1 MEGIIFII
9 NFDKYLQEKFGM
21 KPIVLAMIVCDY
33 YYRDVH
39 TGKSVLAG
47 TFSSI
52 NSPHFPSKH
61 GNCAIYIAITDV
73 AKKGQLQ
80 LIFRKEGGSFSM
92 TLPPWDVD
100 TAENR
105 RSVIEIGGNIN
116 GLPLPEEGFYEFV
129 VLWDGAEIFSR
140 RLAAVKVDLET
151 PPPPPTAQSPGSTP
165 LEE

>member
-1 MEGIIFII
+1 
-9 NFDKYLQEKFGM
+9 M
-21 KPIVLAMIVCDY
+21 KPIVLAMVVCDY

-61 GNCAIYIAITDV
+61 GNCAVYIAITDV

-80 LIFRKEGGSFSM
+80 LVFRKEGGSFSM
-92 TLPPWDVD
+92 TLPPWDVEPAD
-100 TAENR
+100 SR

-129 VLWDGAEIFSR
+129 VNWDGAEIFSR
-140 RLAAVKVDLET
+140 RLAAVKVAFDAPM
-151 PPPPPTAQSPGSTP
+151 PPPQQQAPGVSPA
-165 LEE
+165 EE